1 HLHGVQGVAGSNPV
15 NPTTFNR
22 CKLKSLR
29 RFFIFRHIEIIA
41 VHLPLNIMGMWVF
54 LSMSPRQCGKIR
66 KRRKARGIV
75 VFCPFGVSA

>member
-1 HLHGVQGVAGSNPV
+1 MAV
-15 NPTTFNR
+15 
-22 CKLKSLR
+22 
-29 RFFIFRHIEIIA
+29 FIFRHIEIIA
-41 VHLPLNIMGMWVF
+41 VRLPLNIMGMWVF